1 MSNTKQIKEL
11 IYSNYLSII
20 KEYFITLNKSE
31 TIKNLVNVNSTL
43 LIGLTAIHR
52 TFEMILLKTKN
63 IDTAFYYSKQAL
75 YYFLEYMQQV
85 RASDLLSSLNHMDAV
100 LFVYKKTVCEVYD
113 KESSS
118 ETINNLMTIHDN
130 SILMEEYELK
140 TFMNDLFQYMNIM
153 FFWNNEKITY
163 ENRYYLSQILDK
175 HIYTFENLKSV
186 TPYLE
191 VLQNKTDMP
200 FVKYEEI
207 IHELS
212 KKLEKRKIALTNKQE
227 LLLMKYY
234 IEADTF
240 NNMIEDS
247 TTKEFIK
254 WLTV

>member
-11 IYSNYLSII
+11 IFSNYLSII
-20 KEYFITLNKSE
+20 KEYFITLNKSD
-31 TIKNLVNVNSTL
+31 TIKSLVNINSTL

-85 RASDLLSSLNHMDAV
+85 TASDLLSSLNHMDAV

-118 ETINNLMTIHDN
+118 ESINNLMTIHDN
-130 SILMEEYELK
+130 SILMNEYELK
-140 TFMNDLFQYMNIM
+140 SFFNDLFHYMNIY

-163 ENRYYLSQILDK
+163 ENRYFLSEILDK
-175 HIYTFENLKSV
+175 CIYNFEILTSI

-191 VLQNKTDMP
+191 VLQNKTDIS

-212 KKLEKRKIALTNKQE
+212 KKIEKRKSLLINKQDI
-227 LLLMKYY
+227 LFMKYY
-234 IEADTF
+234 TESETF

>member
-1 MSNTKQIKEL
+1 MSNTKQIKEQ
-11 IYSNYLSII
+11 IFSNYLSII
-20 KEYFITLNKSE
+20 KEYFITINKSD

-63 IDTAFYYSKQAL
+63 MDTAFFYSKQAF

-118 ETINNLMTIHDN
+118 ESINNLMTIHDN
-130 SILMEEYELK
+130 SVLMDENEMKL
-140 TFMNDLFQYMNIM
+140 FMNDIIHYMNIF

-163 ENRYYLSQILDK
+163 ENRYYLSQIIDK
-175 HIYTFENLKSV
+175 HIYTFEILK
-186 TPYLE
+186 TIAPYLE
-191 VLQNKTDMP
+191 VLQNKTDMT
-200 FVKYEEI
+200 FGKYEEI
-207 IHELS
+207 IIELS
-212 KKLEKRKIALTNKQE
+212 KKIENRKPSTKNKQDSLFIKCYTE
-227 LLLMKYY
+227 S
-234 IEADTF
+234 ETF
-240 NNMIEDS
+240 NNMLEDS
-247 TTKEFIK
+247 STKDLVK